1 MKKNIAVV
9 GCGYWGKNLLRN
21 FFKLEKLYSIYD
33 SNPEITKFYSNEYK
47 VKQSSFTEIKN
58 DKNIKGVVLAVPAH
72 LHASMAIE
80 VINSGK
86 HVLVE
91 KPLAMNEKDANEM
104 ISAAK
109 KNGVQLMVGH
119 LLQYHP
125 VFKEIKKII
134 KSGEIGDLKYIYSSR
149 LSFGKIRTEEDIIWS
164 FAPHDIS
171 MILSL
176 ANEEPTFVTAEG
188 ASMLQKNIADSASI
202 HLEFDSG
209 LKSNISVSWLHPF
222 KESKLV
228 VIGKSGMLIF
238 DDNKPWKEKL
248 SIIKYKLLIH
258 ENSNHLSRSDFK
270 YLDVDEEEPLKKEC
284 QHFIEVVDK
293 NIKPL
298 TDGDE
303 GLKVLKVLSAAS
315 KSKNKKTSVRDL

>member
-58 DKNIKGVVLAVPAH
+58 DKNIKGVVLAVPAN